1 MGVEIERKFLVPGTD
16 WKAGL
21 SGTEYR
27 QGYLTSDPEPTVRVR
42 LAGAQGYL
50 TIKGASVG
58 ASRLEFE
65 YPIPAGEAVQMLE
78 RLCRKPVIEKVR
90 YRVPYAGMVWDVDEF
105 FGDNA
110 GLVLAEIELEYED
123 QVVELPPWAGLEV
136 TDDKRFYNASL
147 AEHPLATWPPG
158 SLSYLTGN

>member
-1 MGVEIERKFLVPGTD
+1 MGVEIERKFLVLGTD

-27 QGYLTSDPEPTVRVR
+27 QGYLTSDPERTVRVR
-42 LAGAQGYL
+42 LAGELGYL

-65 YPIPAGEAVQMLE
+65 YLIPAEDAVQMLE
-78 RLCRKPVIEKVR
+78 RLCRKPLIDKIR
-90 YRVPYAGMVWDVDEF
+90 YRVPHAGMVWDVDEF

-110 GLVLAEIELEYED
+110 GLVLAEIELEHEG
-123 QVVELPPWAGLEV
+123 QAVELPHWVGEEV
-136 TDDKRFYNASL
+136 TGDSRFYNAYLS
-147 AEHPLATWPPG
+147 EHPLASWPAG
-158 SLSYLTGN
+158 SLPPQP